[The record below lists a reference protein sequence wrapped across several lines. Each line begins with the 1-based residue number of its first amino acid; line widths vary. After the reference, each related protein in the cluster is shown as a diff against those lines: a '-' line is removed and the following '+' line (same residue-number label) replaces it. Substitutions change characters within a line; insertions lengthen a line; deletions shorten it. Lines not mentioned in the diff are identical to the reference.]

1 MWFTFTV
8 PATYIIGLIS
18 GIALCYC
25 TLAIC
30 NGTVCFQVLWQLW
43 CLQLIHCLYSCLWI
57 LVTCHDVTA
66 IWLLG
71 YFTRIMQYRV
81 STEFVHGWIAVL
93 WRSHTQLQCERWHV
107 VTTGHTHTVIN
118 ILTLRLLMSYIY
130 MERLFLM
137 FLDNTQRRSTVGRTP
152 LDEWSARRRD
162 LYLKT
167 HDTHNRQISMPPAG
181 IEPKI
186 SAGERQDR
194 SPAEILG
201 WNLCSLHQSNE
212 NNHKGLHNVTSSL
225 SRPTETWFHLF
236 HSLEEKLEILSISYV
251 WGDIVHIHGCL
262 RKIMT

>member
-1 MWFTFTV
+1 VWFTFTV

-71 YFTRIMQYRV
+71 YFTRIMQYGV

-93 WRSHTQLQCERWHV
+93 WHSHTQLQCERWHV

-118 ILTLRLLMSYIY
+118 ILIGCAMAQAV
-130 MERLFLM
+130 
-137 FLDNTQRRSTVGRTP
+137 TQII
-152 LDEWSARRRD
+152 D
-162 LYLKT
+162 
-167 HDTHNRQISMPPAG
+167 
-181 IEPKI
+181 
-186 SAGERQDR
+186 
-194 SPAEILG
+194 
-201 WNLCSLHQSNE
+201 
-212 NNHKGLHNVTSSL
+212 SL
-225 SRPTETWFHLF
+225 SPWRPGSLSGHYTW
-236 HSLEEKLEILSISYV
+236 Y
-251 WGDIVHIHGCL
+251 W
-262 RKIMT
+262 